1 MLRIAKTW
9 DSLGHYF
16 RAIQWARL
24 LVEMRY
30 VEHPTLIVGIAGESG
45 RTAQWRSL
53 AAVEAGSIGC
63 AAD

>member
-1 MLRIAKTW
+1 MATIKLTARQGDLILRIAKTW

-30 VEHPTLIVGIAGESG
+30 VAHATLIVGIAGE
-45 RTAQWRSL
+45 
-53 AAVEAGSIGC
+53 
-63 AAD
+63 